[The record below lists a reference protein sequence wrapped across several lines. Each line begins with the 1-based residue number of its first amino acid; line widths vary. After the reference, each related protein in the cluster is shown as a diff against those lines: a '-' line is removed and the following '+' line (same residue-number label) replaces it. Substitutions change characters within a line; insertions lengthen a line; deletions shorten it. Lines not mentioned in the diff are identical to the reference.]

1 MIRAAGLKIALA
13 LLFLGGFA
21 VFSIKVKNQ
30 LNAKESPLGK
40 VKLGEP
46 MPDFELPDASGQMVK
61 FSDVCRQNKL
71 VLINFWASWCTPC
84 RMEMPQFEKIYA
96 AKKNLGFALLAV
108 NEDSEREK
116 ADAYLKSKPV
126 SFPVLMDTDGAVS
139 KQFGVKALPTT
150 ILVGQDGKVLQVV
163 VGMEP
168 YVQWLVESHFQ
179 DKKHE
184 R

>member
-1 MIRAAGLKIALA
+1 MKTALA
-13 LLFLGGFA
+13 ILFAVGVA

-30 LNAKESPLGK
+30 LNTKESPLNQ

-46 MPDFELPDASGQMVK
+46 MPDFELPDAGGQMVK
-61 FSDVCRQNKL
+61 FSEVSRQNKL
-71 VLINFWASWCTPC
+71 VMINFWASWCTPC
-84 RMEMPQFEKIYA
+84 RIEMPQFEQIYA
-96 AKKNLGFALLAV
+96 AKKGQGFALLAV
-108 NEDSEREK
+108 NEDREREK

-126 SFPVLMDTDGAVS
+126 SFPVLMDTDGVVS

-168 YVQWLVESHFQ
+168 YVEWLVESHFPE
-179 DKKHE
+179 KKHE

>member
-1 MIRAAGLKIALA
+1 MKTALA
-13 LLFLGGFA
+13 IVFVAAFA

-30 LNAKESPLGK
+30 LTAKESPLDK

-46 MPDFELPDASGQMVK
+46 MPDFTLPDAGGQMVK

-71 VLINFWASWCTPC
+71 VMINFWASWCTPC
-84 RMEMPQFEKIYA
+84 RMEMPQLERIYA
-96 AKKNLGFALLAV
+96 AKKSQGFTLLAV

-116 ADAYLKSKPV
+116 ADAYLKSKPL

-139 KQFGVKALPTT
+139 KQLGVKALPTT
-150 ILVGQDGKVLQVV
+150 ILVGQDGKVIQVV
-163 VGMEP
+163 EGMEP
-168 YVQWLVESHFQ
+168 YVQYLIDSYLQE
-179 DKKHE
+179 KKNNE